1 MAELKEYVTSLED
14 EKSQLTAQVMTL
26 QDEAKQW
33 QLRLEQHN
41 QGEGHE
47 LMSSARFLSLLI
59 YVFIAQMYFILL
71 SNLADVLHK
80 SVRSGISCSC
90 M

>member
-47 LMSSARFLSLLI
+47 FANVVCSFL
-59 YVFIAQMYFILL
+59 IASYLCFYRSNVCPIV
-71 SNLADVLHK
+71 SNLTDVLHK
-80 SVRSGISCSC
+80 SVRS
-90 M
+90 

>member
-1 MAELKEYVTSLED
+1 MTSENGFHLIILVSLEANMAELKEYVTSLED

-41 QGEGHE
+41 QGKGHE
-47 LMSSARFLSLLI
+47 FAKVVCSLLI
-59 YVFIAQMYFILL
+59 ASYLYFYHSNVFHITQ
-71 SNLADVLHK
+71 
-80 SVRSGISCSC
+80 
-90 M
+90 

>member
-59 YVFIAQMYFILL
+59 YVFIAQMCVLL
-71 SNLADVLHK
+71 SVTSLMCYT
-80 SVRSGISCSC
+80 SQ
-90 M
+90 